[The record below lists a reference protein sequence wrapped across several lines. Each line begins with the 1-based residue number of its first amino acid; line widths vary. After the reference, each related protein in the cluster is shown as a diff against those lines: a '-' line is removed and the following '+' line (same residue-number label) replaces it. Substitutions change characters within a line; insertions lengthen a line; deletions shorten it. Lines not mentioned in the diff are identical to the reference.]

1 MAKGKSLVEAKPK
14 KFRSIEEIMRDP
26 AAKAKLANLVD
37 EAVQCKIKISHEQ
50 QNIKALRD
58 AALEDLGLKPQ
69 LFNNF
74 VAMTF
79 NNDYAARKESLEQ
92 QLTLVE
98 VVMSDAGVALTHT
111 PSDDE

>member
-1 MAKGKSLVEAKPK
+1 MSKNALTEAKPK

-26 AAKAKLANLVD
+26 KAKTKLQHLVD
-37 EAVQCKIKISHEQ
+37 EAVQSKTKIAHEQ
-50 QNIKALRD
+50 SIIKGLRD

-79 NNDYAARKESLEQ
+79 NNDYQQRKEGLEQ

-98 VVMSDAGVALTHT
+98 IVMGDVDKIAG
-111 PSDDE
+111 E

>member
-1 MAKGKSLVEAKPK
+1 MPKPNQLTETK
-14 KFRSIEEIMRDP
+14 PAKFRSIEEIMRDP
-26 AAKAKLANLVD
+26 SAKNKLQHLVD
-37 EAVQCKIKISHEQ
+37 EAVQSKTKIAHEQ
-50 QNIKALRD
+50 SIIKGLRD

-79 NNDYAARKESLEQ
+79 NNDYQQRKEGLEQ

-98 VVMSDAGVALTHT
+98 IVMGEVDRLA
-111 PSDDE
+111 E

>member
-1 MAKGKSLVEAKPK
+1 MPKTTALTETKPA

-26 AAKAKLANLVD
+26 KSKTKLQHLVD
-37 EAVQCKIKISHEQ
+37 EAVQSKTKIAHEQ
-50 QNIKALRD
+50 SIIKGLRD

-79 NNDYAARKESLEQ
+79 NNDYQVRKEGLEQ

-98 VVMSDAGVALTHT
+98 LVLGDVDKIAG
-111 PSDDE
+111 E

>member
-1 MAKGKSLVEAKPK
+1 MPKRTDLTEAKPK
-14 KFRSIEEIMRDP
+14 KFRTIEEIMRDP
-26 AAKAKLANLVD
+26 SSRTKLQHLVD
-37 EAVQCKIKISHEQ
+37 EAVTAKTKIAHEQ
-50 QNIKALRD
+50 SIIKGLRD

-79 NNDYAARKESLEQ
+79 NNDYQVRKEGLEQ

-98 VVMSDAGVALTHT
+98 LVMGEVDKIAG
-111 PSDDE
+111 DE

>member
-1 MAKGKSLVEAKPK
+1 MPKNSLIEAKPK

-26 AAKAKLANLVD
+26 SSKTKLQHLVD
-37 EAVQCKIKISHEQ
+37 EAVQSKTKIAHEQ
-50 QNIKALRD
+50 SIIKGLRE

-74 VAMTF
+74 VAVTF
-79 NNDYAARKESLEQ
+79 NNDYQQRKEGLEE

-98 VVMSDAGVALTHT
+98 LLMGDVDQLAN
-111 PSDDE
+111 D

>member
-1 MAKGKSLVEAKPK
+1 MPKSTAITEAKPK
-14 KFRSIEEIMRDP
+14 KFRSVEEIMRDP
-26 AAKAKLANLVD
+26 TSKTKLQHLVD
-37 EAVQCKIKISHEQ
+37 EAVQSKTKIAHEQ
-50 QNIKALRD
+50 SIIKGLRD

-79 NNDYAARKESLEQ
+79 NNDYQVRKEGLEQ

-98 VVMSDAGVALTHT
+98 IVLGEVDKLA
-111 PSDDE
+111 DD

>member
-1 MAKGKSLVEAKPK
+1 MPKNQMTEAKPK
-14 KFRSIEEIMRDP
+14 KFNSIEDIMRDP
-26 AAKAKLANLVD
+26 LKKSKLQNLVD
-37 EAVQCKIKISHEQ
+37 EAVQCKSKIAFEQ

-79 NNDYAARKESLEQ
+79 NNDYVQRKEGLEQ

-98 VVMSDAGVALTHT
+98 LVMGDAQIENDG
-111 PSDDE
+111 E

>member
-1 MAKGKSLVEAKPK
+1 MPKRNELVEAKPK

-26 AAKAKLANLVD
+26 SSKNKLQHLVD
-37 EAVQCKIKISHEQ
+37 EAVQSKTKIAHEQ
-50 QNIKALRD
+50 SIIKGLRD

-79 NNDYAARKESLEQ
+79 NNDYQTRKEGLEQ

-98 VVMSDAGVALTHT
+98 IVMGEVDQLAN
-111 PSDDE
+111 D

>member
-50 QNIKALRD
+50 QNIKALKD

-69 LFNNF
+69 LFGNY
-74 VAMTF
+74 VAMVF
-79 NNDYAARKESLEQ
+79 NNDYQQRKEGLEQ

-98 VVMSDAGVALTHT
+98 MIMGEADQLPH
-111 PSDDE
+111 DE

>member
-1 MAKGKSLVEAKPK
+1 MPKRNELTEAKPK
-14 KFRSIEEIMRDP
+14 KHRTIEEIMRDP
-26 AAKAKLANLVD
+26 ASKTKLQHLVD
-37 EAVQCKIKISHEQ
+37 EAVQSKTKIAHEQ
-50 QNIKALRD
+50 SIIKGLRD

-79 NNDYAARKESLEQ
+79 NNDYQVRKEGLEQ

-98 VVMSDAGVALTHT
+98 IVMGEVDQLAN
-111 PSDDE
+111 D

>member
-1 MAKGKSLVEAKPK
+1 MPKKSLTEAKPK
-14 KFRSIEEIMRDP
+14 KFASIEDIMKDP
-26 AAKAKLANLVD
+26 AKKTKLQNLVD
-37 EAVQCKIKISHEQ
+37 EAVGCKTKIAFEQ

-79 NNDYAARKESLEQ
+79 NNDYVQRKEGLEQ

-98 VVMSDAGVALTHT
+98 LVMTDAGAVLTH
-111 PSDDE
+111 DDE

>member
-1 MAKGKSLVEAKPK
+1 MPKKALTEAKPK
-14 KFRSIEEIMRDP
+14 KFASIEDIMKDP
-26 AAKAKLANLVD
+26 AKKAKLQNLVD
-37 EAVQCKIKISHEQ
+37 EAVGCKTKIAFEQ

-79 NNDYAARKESLEQ
+79 NNDYVQRKEGLEQ

-98 VVMSDAGVALTHT
+98 LVMDDAGAVLTH
-111 PSDDE
+111 DDA